1 MVVGSDTNAYR
12 RDLPHLEKPGKTY
25 FVTFCT
31 FKQQILPP
39 AARSVVLDSVV
50 HDHQSKYWLE
60 AAVVM
65 PDHVHLICTPYE
77 LRLWM
82 LLQAIKGSSS
92 HRIKHILSPPNWQ
105 DESFDHILRSGES
118 ARAKAEYII
127 NNPARK
133 GLVATADEWPW
144 LWRSW
149 IEGAAGEGA
158 RRHTQEFTGS

>member
-1 MVVGSDTNAYR
+1 MVVGSDTMRVAATFLISKSPAR
-12 RDLPHLEKPGKTY
+12 RTL
-25 FVTFCT
+25 
-31 FKQQILPP
+31 QRS
-39 AARSVVLDSVV
+39 ARSSGRSFRLPRAPL
-50 HDHQSKYWLE
+50 SKYWLE

-92 HRIKHILSPPNWQ
+92 HRIKYILSPPIWQ

-118 ARAKAEYII
+118 ARTKAEYII

-133 GLVATADEWPW
+133 GLVATVDEWPW

-149 IEGAAGEGA
+149 
-158 RRHTQEFTGS
+158 

>member
-1 MVVGSDTNAYR
+1 
-12 RDLPHLEKPGKTY
+12 
-25 FVTFCT
+25 
-31 FKQQILPP
+31 
-39 AARSVVLDSVV
+39 
-50 HDHQSKYWLE
+50 
-60 AAVVM
+60 M

-133 GLVATADEWPW
+133 GLVATADEMA
-144 LWRSW
+144 LVV
-149 IEGAAGEGA
+149 A
-158 RRHTQEFTGS
+158 FLD